1 MTRTDDTARGTPA
14 ASVVVTGIGA
24 VTPAGRGA
32 EALWES
38 ARDGASHITAID
50 RFDASAYACPAA
62 GQTDFDPLD
71 HLPERFVKRTDR
83 FTHLAVH
90 AVREALRDA
99 DVTVGGTVAPDR
111 TGVMV
116 GNVLGGWEFTER
128 ELRKL
133 WNDGTRAVSPYQA
146 TAWFPAAPQGNICI
160 DQGVKGPARTFV
172 ADRASGAYAL
182 IGGAQALRRGH
193 ADLVLAGGVEA
204 PLSPYGWLLMET
216 SGLGAKQ
223 RGALG
228 PGELYRPFDTDHGGS
243 VFAEGAVFLVLE
255 RREHAEARGARI
267 LGELAGWGVT
277 TDGRMPYR
285 TVEPTGRVLARAVRG
300 ASPEAPDVVFAHG
313 SGIPAEDVTEGYA
326 LHEAYG
332 GEAARLPVTA
342 PKSGFGHLLGGA
354 AAADTALAL
363 RAMPENLVPPTVNL
377 DRPAPGIGLDLVRG
391 AARPVG
397 DWRSTLVVSRGLG
410 GVNACLLLN
419 R

>member
-1 MTRTDDTARGTPA
+1 MTNSEAT
-14 ASVVVTGIGA
+14 SVVVTGVGA
-24 VTPAGRGA
+24 TTPAGNGP

-38 ARDGASHITAID
+38 ARDGATRITAID
-50 RFDASAYACPAA
+50 RFDASAYACPAG

-90 AVREALRDA
+90 TAREALADA
-99 DVTVGGTVAPDR
+99 EVRVGDTVAADR

-116 GNVLGGWEFTER
+116 GNVLPGWEFGER

-133 WNDGTRAVSPYQA
+133 WTDGIRAVSPYQA
-146 TAWFPAAPQGNICI
+146 TAWFSAAPQGNICI
-160 DQGVKGPARTFV
+160 DQGIRGPARTFA

-182 IGGAQALRRGH
+182 IGGAQALLRGH

-204 PLSPYGWLLMET
+204 PLSPYGWLCLET
-216 SGLGAKQ
+216 SGLAAKQ

-228 PGELYRPFDTDHGGS
+228 PGELYRPFDAGHDGS

-267 LGELAGWGVT
+267 LGELAGWGVS
-277 TDGRMPYR
+277 TDGYMPYH
-285 TVEPTGRVLARAVRG
+285 TVEPTGRVLARAMRE

-313 SGIPAEDVTEGYA
+313 SGIPSEDVTEGYA

-332 GEAARLPVTA
+332 AGAGRLPVTA

-354 AAADTALAL
+354 AAADAALAL
-363 RAMPENLVPPTVNL
+363 RAMPEDLVPPTVNL
-377 DRPAPGIGLDLVRG
+377 DRPVPGIGLDLVRG
-391 AARPVG
+391 EARPAG

-410 GVNACLLLN
+410 GVNACLLLK